1 MNDAIDAAMAKAHAP
16 EIPGT
21 KMVDGELHYRDARGT
36 LVPAELVKAQ
46 HKLEDETV
54 RKIFGYAEELSAQIT
69 RFKTHT
75 FNDVDGLLAVLAQE
89 YSDTRGGVK
98 GNITLT
104 SYDGLLKVQ
113 VAVGETIHFGPELQ
127 NCRNLVDACLA
138 EWSEGARPE
147 IRAIVQQ
154 AFDTDKEG
162 NLSRT
167 RLFGL
172 RRLDIRDQRWLE
184 AMRALDDSI
193 QVVGSKRYPR
203 IHRRAKVTDK
213 WELVTIDV
221 ASA

>member
-1 MNDAIDAAMAKAHAP
+1 MTIPTTEPTPAPAAV
-16 EIPGT
+16 ERPGT
-21 KMVDGELHYRDARGT
+21 RLIDGHLHYRDAKGA
-36 LVPAELVKAQ
+36 LIPEELVRTQ

-54 RKIFGYAEELSAQIT
+54 RKIFGYADELSAQIA
-69 RFKTHT
+69 RFKAHT
-75 FNDVDGLLAVLAQE
+75 FDDVDSLLAVLAQE
-89 YSDTRGGVK
+89 YKDARGGVK

-104 SYDGLLKVQ
+104 SYDGLLMVKV
-113 VAVGETIHFGPELQ
+113 AIGETLHFGPELQ

-162 NLSRT
+162 NLSRS

-172 RRLDIRDQRWLE
+172 RRLDIQDERWRE

-193 QVVGSKRYPR
+193 QVVGSQRYPR
-203 IHRRAKVTDK
+203 VYRRAKITDS
-213 WELVTIDV
+213 WERVSIDV